1 MENLLSE
8 LVDVNQR
15 NQLLSTP
22 DDSIYSSKKL
32 NVDQESEIENGTL
45 LDYLEIFGYQEDIV

>member
-1 MENLLSE
+1 MEKLLSE
-8 LVDVNQR
+8 PVDVNQK
-15 NQLLSTP
+15 NHLFNTP
-22 DDSIYSSKKL
+22 DDSIYSLKKL